1 LEFWLSF
8 IEKFFVSVFCAY
20 PKLFGDSLNIG
31 RMIQFQAHSYH
42 KEYFMSVYDEHTEWT
57 LLHFYSWP
65 GKLFQPKCI
74 KEVLGDIG
82 LIISN
87 KTFQDDSE

>member
-31 RMIQFQAHSYH
+31 RMIQIHCLYTESFRLIAIIKNILWVST
-42 KEYFMSVYDEHTEWT
+42 MSIRNG
-57 LLHFYSWP
+57 LSCISIP
-65 GKLFQPKCI
+65 GRVNFFNQ
-74 KEVLGDIG
+74 
-82 LIISN
+82 N
-87 KTFQDDSE
+87 A